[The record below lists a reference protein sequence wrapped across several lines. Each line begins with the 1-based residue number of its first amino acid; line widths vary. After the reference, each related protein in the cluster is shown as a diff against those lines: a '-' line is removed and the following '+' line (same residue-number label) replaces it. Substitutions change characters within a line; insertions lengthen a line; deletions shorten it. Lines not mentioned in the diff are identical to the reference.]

1 MEKNWNTVVELKEK
15 RKKKKTRAWD
25 GSVNWTERIKEGERE
40 QKGIK

>member
-1 MEKNWNTVVELKEK
+1 MEKNWNTVVELK
-15 RKKKKTRAWD
+15 KKKKTRACD